1 MCKADASPCG
11 ETMFAAPLEVATGL
25 RTMSVD
31 RAVPFRAVF
40 FEGDAGSARA
50 GKVGS
55 VVVMDDPV
63 WSDLMHGVIGQHTHH
78 IEALLAAC
86 PTRETR
92 VRLEDFVPVARGAL
106 WCESDTRMETRPVVV
121 PRAGRA
127 GACGVWVEG
136 PLGLGMKWTCGV
148 PEALGRR
155 TLPNSIGQ
163 LRGGA
168 KGSGEVWGP
177 GAANGI
183 HPGVLRGRDGG
194 VVTRSEGVVGHAV
207 PVRSPVCGDGEQVS

>member
-1 MCKADASPCG
+1 MRKADASPCG
-11 ETMFAAPLEVATGL
+11 ETMFAAALEVATGS

-31 RAVPFRAVF
+31 RAVPIRAVF
-40 FEGDAGSARA
+40 FEGDAGSTRT
-50 GKVGS
+50 GEVCS
-55 VVVMDDPV
+55 VVIVNDPV
-63 WSDLMHGVIGQHTHH
+63 RGDLVNGVIGQDTHH
-78 IEALLAAC
+78 IEALSAAC
-86 PTRETR
+86 PAFEARRCPKHFMT
-92 VRLEDFVPVARGAL
+92 VARGAPR
-106 WCESDTRMETRPVVV
+106 CESDTRMETSPVVI

-155 TLPNSIGQ
+155 TVPNSIGQ

-183 HPGVLRGRDGG
+183 HPGVLCGRNSG
-194 VVTRSEGVVGHAV
+194 VVTRSEGVVGQAV
-207 PVRSPVCGDGEQVS
+207 PVRTPVCCDGEQVS

>member
-1 MCKADASPCG
+1 
-11 ETMFAAPLEVATGL
+11 
-25 RTMSVD
+25 MSVD

-40 FEGDAGSARA
+40 FEGDAGSARP

-63 WSDLMHGVIGQHTHH
+63 WGDLVNGVIGQHAHH
-78 IEALLAAC
+78 IEALSAAC
-86 PTRETR
+86 PTPETR
-92 VRLEDFVPVARGAL
+92 VRLEDFVTVARRAL
-106 WCESDTRMETRPVVV
+106 WCESDTRVETRPVLI

-136 PLGLGMKWTCGV
+136 PLGLGMKRTRSV

-155 TLPNSIGQ
+155 TVPDSIGQ

-183 HPGVLRGRDGG
+183 HPGVLCGRNSG
-194 VVTRSEGVVGHAV
+194 VVARSERVVGQAV
-207 PVRSPVCGDGEQVS
+207 PIGTPVCCDGEQVS